1 MIPDA
6 YFDRFETP
14 KYRERSALKRGLI
27 KRFVE
32 RFHSLFVR
40 SMPVRSVL
48 EVGMGEGFLS
58 GYLSERFP
66 DVRFEGIDTDEASL
80 RRANKLFPQ
89 IKTHTGTAYDL
100 RSRSGEFDL
109 VLCCEVLEH
118 LSEPDRALDE
128 VAALAPRRAIFTVPH
143 EPFFMLSNLM
153 RGRNVTRLGNDIDH
167 HNHWGKRS
175 FAQLLS
181 RRFDV
186 EELLTSYPF
195 LLALVTPR
203 AS

>member
-14 KYRERSALKRGLI
+14 KYREKSALKRGLI

-32 RFHSLFVR
+32 RFHSLFLR
-40 SMPVRSVL
+40 ANPVRSVL

-66 DVRFEGIDTDEASL
+66 DVRFEGLDTDEVSL
-80 RRANKLFPQ
+80 DRANRLFPR
-89 IKTHTGTAYDL
+89 IKTHHGTVYDL
-100 RSRSGEFDL
+100 RSRAGEFDL

-118 LSEPDRALDE
+118 LADPDRALDE
-128 VAALAPRRAIFTVPH
+128 IVALSPRRAIITVPH

-153 RGRNVTRLGNDIDH
+153 RGRNIARLGNDLDH

-175 FAQLLS
+175 FEHLLS
-181 RRFDV
+181 RRFDID
-186 EELLTSYPF
+186 ELLTSYPF
-195 LLALVTPR
+195 LLALVAPR